1 MLGLLGLGGAEL
13 VLGSSSEA
21 GAAPA
26 GRRKEM
32 SLSTRLT
39 REYGVRYPFV
49 GAGMGF
55 VGMPDLVAAV
65 SNAGGIGVLG
75 NAAEPPEG
83 TQLLIQAIRARTT
96 NLFGVD
102 FIFDDSAW
110 GPHD

>member
-65 SNAGGIGVLG
+65 SNAGESAFSGT
-75 NAAEPPEG
+75 PPSR
-83 TQLLIQAIRARTT
+83 QRAR
-96 NLFGVD
+96 
-102 FIFDDSAW
+102 SSSS
-110 GPHD
+110 